1 MKKNKPPKLCLYG
14 CRDRIKKITKHS
26 RYYRWIES
34 VGGNVKVYPCEHEKA
49 DYKSVQALADKQ
61 HEEIKLLNQDKED
74 LQVKLGECVEQ
85 VVLNNNSWEK
95 KYERMAKLYVGYKRK
110 YASLFKLRETYE
122 KMEED
127 KPFTEEEKK
136 AAKDYTFKQ
145 KETQLESG
153 RIKSEFFLTKKK
165 RKPH

>member
-1 MKKNKPPKLCLYG
+1 MKKDKKT
-14 CRDRIKKITKHS
+14 KITKNS
-26 RYYRWIES
+26 TYYRWIES
-34 VGGNVKVYPCEHEKA
+34 AGANVKIYPCEHEKV
-49 DYKSVQALADKQ
+49 DYKSLQVLSDKQ
-61 HEEIKLLNQDKED
+61 HEEIKKLNQDKED

-85 VVLNNNSWEK
+85 TVLNNDSWSK

-136 AAKDYTFKQ
+136 AAKDYEFKQ

-153 RIKSEFFLTKKK
+153 RIKSEFFLTKRK
-165 RKPH
+165 RKKNGK